1 MADIKE
7 SGMNLVTNANRLR
20 CLDAGG
26 NSGVITPTNLLKSL
40 GTNTLINRIQ
50 ITERENAKW
59 VKLLEISKT
68 TDYCLFSA
76 ELMSYANMPI
86 ALVIGYVVIYD
97 TTIFSEFKVLL
108 GQLGTNTYYPDLKY
122 KIEGDKC
129 TVWAKS
135 PNWGV
140 DGYVNIHLGKA
151 SVILDEE
158 EPPLDAIRP
167 Q

>member
-7 SGMNLVTNANRLR
+7 SGMNLVTKANRLR

-26 NSGVITPTNLLKSL
+26 NSGVITTSNLLKSL

-50 ITERENAKW
+50 ITRIGNAKW
-59 VKLLEISKT
+59 VKLLEISG
-68 TDYCLFSA
+68 YCLFSA
-76 ELMSYANMPI
+76 ELMSYANTPI

-97 TTIFSEFKVLL
+97 TTILSEFKVLL
-108 GQLGTNTYYPDLKY
+108 GQLATNTYYPDLKY
-122 KIEGDKC
+122 KIEGGKC

-135 PNWGV
+135 PNWDA

-151 SVILDEE
+151 SVIMDEE
-158 EPPLDAIRP
+158 EPPSDAIRP

>member
-1 MADIKE
+1 MADLKE
-7 SGMNLVTNANRLR
+7 NQMAVRTAAQVR

-50 ITERENAKW
+50 ITKRENAKW
-59 VKLLEISKT
+59 IKLLEISET
-68 TDYCLFSA
+68 TGYCLFSA
-76 ELMSYANMPI
+76 ELMSFANMPI
-86 ALVIGYVVIYD
+86 ALVIGYVVIFD

-108 GQLGTNTYYPDLKY
+108 GQLGTTIYYPDLKY
-122 KIEGDKC
+122 KIEGGKC

-135 PNWGV
+135 PNWGM

-151 SVILDEE
+151 SVIMDEE
-158 EPPLDAIRP
+158 EPPSDAIRP